1 MNLTYKNV
9 KFITISAKNSKKLDR
24 LIFSCI
30 INTRGLFSGPD
41 SYFYTQV
48 RKRRILSMEKIRP
61 MLFTTLKKYS
71 GAQLMSDV
79 VAGIIVAIIALP
91 LSIALALASGVG
103 PEQGIYTAIA
113 AGFVISFLGGSQVQI
128 AGPTAAFATIVAGI
142 VARSGVEGLAVAT
155 IMAGII
161 LVIMGF
167 CQLGSLIKFIPFT
180 ITTGFTSGIAVTIVI
195 GQLKDFFGVTYPAGM
210 ETIETM
216 QKLKAFAAG
225 FGTMN
230 VHAVIV
236 GLVCLAILI
245 VMPMITEKIPGSLVA
260 VIAGIVMVKFLPLQ
274 VNTIGDLYSVSNAL
288 PAFHMPAFSYDV
300 IQGSLSDAF
309 TIAILAAIES
319 LLSCVVADG
328 MIGGKHRSNTELVA
342 QGAGNI
348 VSALFGGIPATGAIA
363 RTAANIKN
371 GGRTPVAGMVHAG
384 VLLLIL
390 VILMPYASWIP
401 MPTIA
406 AILFMVAYNMCQWR
420 TFARLAKTAPKS
432 DIAVLVITFFLTVV
446 FDLVVAIEVGMVLS
460 CLLFMKRMS
469 DEMGVRSWLHVEELE
484 EQKREE
490 EEAAKGAKKANAIPS
505 VEEAQLKAAAEEI
518 NPADLRQIPMEL
530 AVYELTGPLFFGAA
544 DRINQ
549 ITVGEGT
556 RCLILRMRAVPAA
569 DSTAMNSMT
578 ALYERCKK
586 NGVTLILSH
595 VNEQPMRA
603 MEKAGF
609 VDLVGRENFCRNIEE
624 ALDHADKMLEK

>member
-1 MNLTYKNV
+1 
-9 KFITISAKNSKKLDR
+9 
-24 LIFSCI
+24 
-30 INTRGLFSGPD
+30 
-41 SYFYTQV
+41 
-48 RKRRILSMEKIRP
+48 MEKIRP

-155 IMAGII
+155 ILAGII

-245 VMPMITEKIPGSLVA
+245 VMPKITEKIPGSLVA
-260 VIAGIVMVKFLPLQ
+260 VLAGIVMVKFLPLQ

-288 PAFHMPAFSYDV
+288 PTFHMPAFSYDV

-371 GGRTPVAGMVHAG
+371 GGHTPVAGMVHAG

-469 DEMGVRSWLHVEELE
+469 DEMGVRSWLHVEEVE

-490 EEAAKGAKKANAIPS
+490 EEASRGAKKTMS

-518 NPADLRQIPMEL
+518 NPAKLRQIPMEL

-549 ITVGEGT
+549 IEVNEVT

-578 ALYERCKK
+578 ALCERCKK

-595 VNEQPMRA
+595 VNEQPMHA

-624 ALDHADKMLEK
+624 ALDHADKVLEK

>member
-1 MNLTYKNV
+1 
-9 KFITISAKNSKKLDR
+9 
-24 LIFSCI
+24 
-30 INTRGLFSGPD
+30 
-41 SYFYTQV
+41 
-48 RKRRILSMEKIRP
+48 MEKIRP

-230 VHAVIV
+230 VHALIV

-245 VMPMITEKIPGSLVA
+245 VMPKITEKIPGSLVA
-260 VIAGIVMVKFLPLQ
+260 VLVGIVMVKFLPLQ

-420 TFARLAKTAPKS
+420 TFARLAKTAPRS

-469 DEMGVRSWLHVEELE
+469 DEMGVRSWLHVEEVE

-490 EEAAKGAKKANAIPS
+490 EEASRGAKKTMS

-518 NPADLRQIPMEL
+518 NPAKLRQIPMEL

-549 ITVGEGT
+549 IEVNEVT

-578 ALYERCKK
+578 ALCERCKK

-624 ALDHADKMLEK
+624 ALDHADKVLEK

>member
-1 MNLTYKNV
+1 
-9 KFITISAKNSKKLDR
+9 
-24 LIFSCI
+24 
-30 INTRGLFSGPD
+30 
-41 SYFYTQV
+41 
-48 RKRRILSMEKIRP
+48 MEKIRP

-113 AGFVISFLGGSQVQI
+113 AGFVISFLGGSQIQI

-230 VHAVIV
+230 VHALIV

-245 VMPMITEKIPGSLVA
+245 VMPKITEKIPGSLVA
-260 VIAGIVMVKFLPLQ
+260 VLVGIVMVKFLPLQ

-384 VLLLIL
+384 ILLLIL

-469 DEMGVRSWLHVEELE
+469 DEMGVRSWLHVEEVE

-490 EEAAKGAKKANAIPS
+490 EEASRGAKKTMS

-518 NPADLRQIPMEL
+518 NPAKLRQIPMEL

-549 ITVGEGT
+549 IEVNEVT

-578 ALYERCKK
+578 ALCERCKK

-624 ALDHADKMLEK
+624 ALDYADKVLEK

>member
-1 MNLTYKNV
+1 
-9 KFITISAKNSKKLDR
+9 
-24 LIFSCI
+24 
-30 INTRGLFSGPD
+30 
-41 SYFYTQV
+41 
-48 RKRRILSMEKIRP
+48 MEKIRP

>member
-1 MNLTYKNV
+1 
-9 KFITISAKNSKKLDR
+9 
-24 LIFSCI
+24 
-30 INTRGLFSGPD
+30 
-41 SYFYTQV
+41 
-48 RKRRILSMEKIRP
+48 MEKIRP

-216 QKLKAFAAG
+216 QKLRAFAAG

-230 VHAVIV
+230 VHALIV
-236 GLVCLAILI
+236 GFVCLAILI
-245 VMPMITEKIPGSLVA
+245 VMPKITEKIPGSLVA
-260 VIAGIVMVKFLPLQ
+260 VLVGIVMVKFLPLQ

-288 PAFHMPAFSYDV
+288 PAFHMPVFSYDV

-420 TFARLAKTAPKS
+420 TFARLTKTAPKS

-469 DEMGVRSWLHVEELE
+469 DEMGVRSWLHVEEVE
-484 EQKREE
+484 EQQREA
-490 EEAAKGAKKANAIPS
+490 EEASRGAKRTMS

-518 NPADLRQIPMEL
+518 NPAKLRQIPMEL

-549 ITVGEGT
+549 IEVNEVT

-624 ALDHADKMLEK
+624 ALDHADKVLEQ